1 MFKKNRYLCHFV
13 RYTRV
18 SKQDKNKLKCTT
30 VVSMKGI
37 AIVFFILTSW
47 TRSEYALT
55 MRLCAILLLA
65 GCECVPK
72 ARLDFFLLLRVE
84 IYSTLQ
90 INTKKQGKNFL
101 EKQWKMNESFGSH
114 RGHTNTS
121 ILTKKKKNYT
131 VCPCLVLS
139 SSFCLLATKGFIENV
154 IVLLND
160 DEKQLDRKWYFILAR
175 MFHISHTWVTMS
187 VERNKQ
193 KNISLTMNLESIR
206 NTIWTFTRLILVI
219 E

>member
-1 MFKKNRYLCHFV
+1 MSFRAIHTRIKAGQEQTKMYNGCVYERYCHRLFHIDILDTFRIRV
-13 RYTRV
+13 DDEAVCNITTGRLWMRPENSTRLLFITPRGNL
-18 SKQDKNKLKCTT
+18 QYLANKH
-30 VVSMKGI
+30 
-37 AIVFFILTSW
+37 
-47 TRSEYALT
+47 E
-55 MRLCAILLLA
+55 
-65 GCECVPK
+65 
-72 ARLDFFLLLRVE
+72 
-84 IYSTLQ
+84 
-90 INTKKQGKNFL
+90 KKQGKNFL

-121 ILTKKKKNYT
+121 ILTKKNYT

-160 DEKQLDRKWYFILAR
+160 DEEQLDRKWYFILAR